1 MSFKRGPNL
10 PKKAS
15 WVVRVG
21 NLSNYLPAT
30 NMSCI
35 LYYHHCFNQSFFL
48 LSSYHYPLVGDWI
61 LSFFFLFCFVLL
73 DSQES
78 LAKQAKYVTI
88 ILCIVFIYNF
98 RHYVIF
104 DLKADG
110 GRDFL
115 ANIVSILFLRI
126 RNAEPSRLPRPKR
139 HVQLASQVLNW
150 ERKQSVTTS

>member
-104 DLKADG
+104 DLKADS

>member
-1 MSFKRGPNL
+1 MSFKHGPNL
-10 PKKAS
+10 PKKTS

-21 NLSNYLPAT
+21 NPTNYLLAT

-48 LSSYHYPLVGDWI
+48 VSSYHYPLVGDWI
-61 LSFFFLFCFVLL
+61 LSFYFLFCFVLL

-88 ILCIVFIYNF
+88 IACIVFIYNF
-98 RHYVIF
+98 RHYFIF
-104 DLKADG
+104 DLKADS
-110 GRDFL
+110 GRDFF

-126 RNAEPSRLPRPKR
+126 RNVEPSRLPRPKR
-139 HVQLASQVLNW
+139 HVQPASQVLIW
-150 ERKQSVTTS
+150 KCKQSVTAS

>member
-104 DLKADG
+104 DLKADS

-115 ANIVSILFLRI
+115 ANIVSTLFLRI